1 MSEENAVAVVEV
13 DENEPVYYNPK
24 SLNLVTS
31 VARVFSW
38 VVLAGFLLLVVGNYM
53 NLQELSQGAGLADI
67 FKQASARI
75 WVYTN
80 LITPLLTGLGLF
92 IALQGISVGLDVLLE
107 IDFNARESAK

>member
-1 MSEENAVAVVEV
+1 MSDENVDVAVEVE
-13 DENEPVYYNPK
+13 ENEPVYYNPK

-38 VVLAGFLLLVVGNYM
+38 VVLVGFVLLVIGNFM

-80 LITPLLTGLGLF
+80 LVTPLLTGLALF
-92 IALQGISVGLDVLLE
+92 IALQGISCGLDVLLE
-107 IDFNARESAK
+107 IDYNARESAK